1 MINGGFASGG
11 PKTVQQM
18 LRSSIIIED
27 MRMKIVAKLPPMH
40 PGEMLRE
47 EFLEPMELSPY
58 KVAKACGVP
67 RTRIERIVREELGI
81 TADTALRLAKFFG
94 TSVGFWMNLQARYDV
109 RMAEKAIAA
118 DLKSIETFKNRAA

>member
-1 MINGGFASGG
+1 
-11 PKTVQQM
+11 M

-40 PGEMLRE
+40 PGELLRE

-58 KVAKACGVP
+58 EVAKACGVP